1 MNETR
6 RRFLGSQILTG
17 VGVLGAASQ
26 AVAQSPVAQSPVA
39 QSNARAFA
47 AKAPEAPV
55 DGLDLPLDGE
65 WEFRKDG
72 DPAWR
77 TVTVPHTW
85 QVMDGFEG
93 YYGVAFY
100 RRKFQAPTSAANA
113 AVYLEFESVFHT
125 AEGKLNG
132 VVVAEHKGKG
142 YTAFRS
148 REISGVLQPGAE
160 NLLEVRV
167 DNSFTDA
174 MLPRSHSSDWAH
186 DGGIYRP
193 VHLLVLPRA
202 HIDGLT
208 VDAWPG
214 AGGIAHFSISAG
226 YAEIGAEA
234 SLHFRIV
241 EVETGRVVK
250 LLAVNRMSE
259 AMGISRHEHAAGFWE
274 DARYWHFDHPH
285 LYRAEATLVAK
296 DATVLH
302 RMTQVFGVRR
312 FEVKDGGFAL
322 NGERVRLMGVER
334 MAGSHPDYGMA
345 EPLEWIEHDNADMK
359 NLNCV
364 FTRVHWMQDRRLL
377 DWCDR
382 HGMLVQLEVPTW
394 GGDTFHNM
402 SPELE
407 KALQQNGLEQL
418 REMIEQNRNHP
429 CVVAWGLCNE
439 INGQNPP
446 AAQFAKNMLAAAKK
460 LDSTRPC
467 TYASNSLSQNAAKD
481 VSAEMDY
488 VSWNQYYGSWYKGGP
503 VELEANLKD
512 ILAEIPAK
520 PLVIS
525 EYGYCACTPDRP
537 EGDEPRIKVLREQD
551 AVLRK
556 FDRIAGLIFFCYND
570 YRTHIGDRG
579 AGALKQRVHGV
590 VDVYGRRKPS
600 YEVLRGESSPIE
612 PLSATLDGNTLK
624 IAGRVRDTVP
634 AYTLRGYVLEAV
646 VYGQGN
652 IAVERQR
659 FVLPDLPPGAAID
672 HTFALTAKDTQEV
685 RVELRRPT
693 GFSARTATASR

>member
-17 VGVLGAASQ
+17 VGVLGATSQ
-26 AVAQSPVAQSPVA
+26 AVAQSPVAQSKPP
-39 QSNARAFA
+39 SST
-47 AKAPEAPV
+47 AKAAEVPV
-55 DGLDLPLDGE
+55 EGLDISLDGE

-72 DPAWR
+72 DEVWR

-100 RRKFQAPTSAANA
+100 QRMFQAPAEAANA
-113 AVYLEFESVFHT
+113 AVSLEFESVFHT
-125 AEGKLNG
+125 AEVKLNG

-148 REISGVLQPGAE
+148 RELTKLGLKPGE
-160 NLLEVRV
+160 DNLLEVRV

-193 VHLLVLPRA
+193 VHLHVLPRA
-202 HIDGLT
+202 HIGGLT
-208 VDAWPG
+208 VKAWPG
-214 AGGIAHFSISAG
+214 AGGIAHFDVSAG
-226 YAEIGAEA
+226 YAELGAEA

-241 EVETGRVVK
+241 EIETGRVVK

-285 LYRAEATLVAK
+285 LYRVEATLVAK
-296 DATVLH
+296 DSTILH
-302 RMTQVFGVRR
+302 RVTQVFGVRR

-334 MAGSHPDYGMA
+334 MAGSNPDYGMA

-407 KALQQNGLEQL
+407 KTLQQNGLEQL
-418 REMIEQNRNHP
+418 REMIEQNRHHP
-429 CVVAWGLCNE
+429 SVVAWGLCNE
-439 INGQNPP
+439 IDGQNPP
-446 AAQFAKNMLAAAKK
+446 AAQFAKNMLAEAKR
-460 LDSTRPC
+460 LDTTRPC

-481 VSAEMDY
+481 VSAVMDF

-512 ILAEIPAK
+512 ILAEIPGK

-579 AGALKQRVHGV
+579 TGALKQRVHGV
-590 VDVYGRRKPS
+590 VDVYGQRKPS
-600 YEVLRGESSPIE
+600 YEVLRSESSPIE
-612 PLSATLDGNTLK
+612 ALTAALDGDTLK

-634 AYTLRGYVLEAV
+634 AYVLRGYVLEAV

-659 FVLPDLPPGAAID
+659 FLLPDLPPGAAIS
-672 HTFALTAKDTQEV
+672 HAFTLTAKGTREI
-685 RVELRRPT
+685 RVEVRRPT
-693 GFSARTATASR
+693 GFSARTATARV

>member
-1 MNETR
+1 
-6 RRFLGSQILTG
+6 LA
-17 VGVLGAASQ
+17 GADAAQ
-26 AVAQSPVAQSPVA
+26 ATLSTT
-39 QSNARAFA
+39 
-47 AKAPEAPV
+47 AKPPV
-55 DGLDLPLDGE
+55 DGFDISLDGE

-72 DPAWR
+72 DSVWR

-85 QVMDGFEG
+85 QVMDGFEE

-100 RRKFQAPTSAANA
+100 RRRFQALSEAANA

-125 AEGKLNG
+125 AEVKLNG

-148 REISGVLQPGAE
+148 RELTMLGLKPGAE

-193 VHLLVLPRA
+193 VHLHVLPKA
-202 HIDGLT
+202 HINGIM

-214 AGGIAHFSISAG
+214 ADGRASFDLSVSYTIPGVEAG
-226 YAEIGAEA
+226 VQI
-234 SLHFRIV
+234 RIV
-241 EVETGRVVK
+241 EMESGRVVK
-250 LLAVNRMSE
+250 LNAANGMLG
-259 AMGISRHEHAAGFWE
+259 AMGLLRNQSWTGSW
-274 DARYWHFDHPH
+274 DGARYWHFDHPH

-296 DATVLH
+296 DSTVLH
-302 RMTQVFGVRR
+302 RVTQVFGVRR

-382 HGMLVQLEVPTW
+382 HGILVQLEVPTW
-394 GGDTFHNM
+394 GPETFQKM
-402 SPELE
+402 TPELE
-407 KALQQNGLEQL
+407 QALQQNGLEQL
-418 REMIEQNRNHP
+418 REMIEQNRHHP

-439 INGQNPP
+439 IDGQNPP
-446 AAQFAKNMLAAAKK
+446 AAQFAKNMLAEAKK
-460 LDSTRPC
+460 LDTTRPC
-467 TYASNSLSQNAAKD
+467 TYASHSLFKNPSKD
-481 VSAEMDY
+481 VSGVMDY
-488 VSWNQYYGSWYKGGP
+488 VSWNQYYGSWQKGGP
-503 VELEANLKD
+503 VELEANLKEV
-512 ILAEIPAK
+512 LAAFPTK

-525 EYGYCACTPDRP
+525 EYGYCACTADRP
-537 EGDEPRIKVLREQD
+537 EGDEPRIKVLRGQD

-556 FDRIAGLIFFCYND
+556 YTRVAGLIFFCYND

-590 VDVYGRRKPS
+590 VDVYGQRKPS

-612 PLSATLDGNTLK
+612 SLTATLAGNTLR
-624 IAGRVRDTVP
+624 IVGHVRDTVP
-634 AYTLRGYVLEAV
+634 AYTLRGYTLEAV

-659 FVLPDLPPGAAID
+659 FLLPDLPPGVDIE
-672 HTFALTAKDTQEV
+672 HTFTLAARDTRET
-685 RVELRRPT
+685 RVEIRRPT
-693 GFSARTATASR
+693 GFSARTATSRV

>member
-6 RRFLGSQILTG
+6 RRFLNSQLLAG

-26 AVAQSPVAQSPVA
+26 AVAQS
-39 QSNARAFA
+39 NAPA
-47 AKAPEAPV
+47 AKAAEVPV
-55 DGLDLPLDGE
+55 EGLDVSLDGE

-72 DPAWR
+72 DTAWR
-77 TVTVPHTW
+77 PVTVPHTW
-85 QVMDGFEG
+85 QVMDGLED

-100 RRKFQAPTSAANA
+100 RRKFEAPAPAVNA

-125 AEGKLNG
+125 AEVKLNG

-142 YTAFRS
+142 YTGFRS
-148 REISGVLQPGAE
+148 REISGVKAGEE

-193 VHLLVLPRA
+193 VHLLVLPQM
-202 HIDGLT
+202 HIDGLS
-208 VDAWPG
+208 VEAWPG
-214 AGGIAHFSISAG
+214 NGGIAHFRIGAT
-226 YAEIGAEA
+226 YAEAGVEA
-234 SLHFRIV
+234 GVQFRIV
-241 EVETGRVVK
+241 EVETGRAVK
-250 LLAVNRMSE
+250 LLAVNRTMQ
-259 AMGISRHEHAAGFWE
+259 AMGRSRHESLTGLWE

-285 LYRAEATLVAK
+285 LYRAEAALVTK
-296 DATVLH
+296 DSTVLH
-302 RMTQVFGVRR
+302 RVTQVFGVRR
-312 FEVKDGGFAL
+312 FEVKDGGFYL

-407 KALQQNGLEQL
+407 KALQQNGSEQL
-418 REMIEQNRNHP
+418 REMIEQNRRHP

-439 INGQNPP
+439 IDGQNPP
-446 AAQFAKNMLAAAKK
+446 AAQFAKNMLAEAKK

-467 TYASNSLSQNAAKD
+467 TYASNSLQNSPAKD
-481 VSAEMDY
+481 VSAEMDFI
-488 VSWNQYYGSWYKGGP
+488 SWNQYYGSWYKGSP
-503 VELEANLKD
+503 ADLEAKLNE
-512 ILAEIPAK
+512 ILTALPAK

-537 EGDEPRIKVLREQD
+537 EGDEARIKVLREQD
-551 AVLRK
+551 VVLRK

-590 VDVYGRRKPS
+590 VDVYGQPKPS

-612 PLSATLDGNTLK
+612 LLTAALDGKTLK
-624 IAGRVRDTVP
+624 IAGRVRASVP
-634 AYTLRGYVLEAV
+634 AYTLRGYTLEAV

-652 IAVERQR
+652 IPVERQR
-659 FVLPDLPPGAAID
+659 FLLPDVPPGSPID
-672 HTFALTAKDTQEV
+672 HAFSLTATDTRAV
-685 RVELRRPT
+685 RVEIRRPT
-693 GFSARTATASR
+693 GFSARTVTVSR

>member
-17 VGVLGAASQ
+17 VGVLGATSQ
-26 AVAQSPVAQSPVA
+26 AVAQSPVAQSKPP
-39 QSNARAFA
+39 SST
-47 AKAPEAPV
+47 AKAAEVPV
-55 DGLDLPLDGE
+55 EGRDISLDGE

-72 DPAWR
+72 DEVWR

-85 QVMDGFEG
+85 QVMDGLEG

-100 RRKFQAPTSAANA
+100 RHKFLAPASAANA

-125 AEGKLNG
+125 AEVKLNG

-148 REISGVLQPGAE
+148 RELTKLGLKPGAE
-160 NLLEVRV
+160 NVLEVRV

-193 VHLLVLPRA
+193 VHLHVLPRA
-202 HIDGLT
+202 HIGGLT
-208 VDAWPG
+208 VKAWPG
-214 AGGIAHFSISAG
+214 AGGIAHFDVSAG
-226 YAEIGAEA
+226 YAELGAEA

-241 EVETGRVVK
+241 EIETGRVVK

-296 DATVLH
+296 DSTILH
-302 RMTQVFGVRR
+302 RVTQVFGVRH

-334 MAGSHPDYGMA
+334 MAGSNPDYGMA
-345 EPLEWIEHDNADMK
+345 EPLDWIEHDNADMK

-394 GGDTFHNM
+394 GPQTFQNM
-402 SPELE
+402 SSELE

-418 REMIEQNRNHP
+418 REMIEQNRHHP
-429 CVVAWGLCNE
+429 SVVAWGLCNE
-439 INGQNPP
+439 IDGQNPP
-446 AAQFAKNMLAAAKK
+446 AAQFAKNMLAEAKR
-460 LDSTRPC
+460 LDTTRPC
-467 TYASNSLSQNAAKD
+467 TYASHSLFQTPAKD
-481 VSAEMDY
+481 VSAVMDY
-488 VSWNQYYGSWYKGGP
+488 VSWNQYYGSWQKGGP
-503 VELEANLKD
+503 VELEANLKEV
-512 ILAEIPAK
+512 LAAFPGK

-525 EYGYCACTPDRP
+525 EYGYCACTADRP
-537 EGDEPRIKVLREQD
+537 EGDELRIKVLREQD

-556 FDRIAGLIFFCYND
+556 YERVAGLIFFCYND

-590 VDVYGRRKPS
+590 VDVYGQRKPS

-612 PLSATLDGNTLK
+612 SLTAALEGSTLT
-624 IAGRVRDTVP
+624 IAGRVRDSVP
-634 AYTLRGYVLEAV
+634 AYTLRGYILEAV

-659 FVLPDLPPGAAID
+659 FLLPDLPPGAAIS
-672 HTFALTAKDTQEV
+672 HAFTLTAKDTREIRVEV
-685 RVELRRPT
+685 RRPK

>member
-17 VGVLGAASQ
+17 MGVLGATSQ
-26 AVAQSPVAQSPVA
+26 AVAQSSVAQNPVAQKMAPAS
-39 QSNARAFA
+39 A
-47 AKAPEAPV
+47 AKAAEVPV
-55 DGLDLPLDGE
+55 DGLDVSLDGE

-72 DPAWR
+72 DTAWR

-85 QVMDGFEG
+85 QVMDRFED

-100 RRKFQAPTSAANA
+100 RRKFQVPASAANA

-125 AEGKLNG
+125 AEVKLNG

-148 REISGVLQPGAE
+148 REISGELKPGSG
-160 NLLEVRV
+160 NLIEVRV

-193 VHLLVLPRA
+193 VHLVILPKL
-202 HIDGLT
+202 HFT
-208 VDAWPG
+208 QVSVEAWPG
-214 AGGIAHFSISAG
+214 TGSDARFHVGASYSSQDTEAVVQVRIIE
-226 YAEIGAEA
+226 AE
-234 SLHFRIV
+234 S
-241 EVETGRVVK
+241 GRVVP
-250 LLAVNRMSE
+250 LTGLAKMDQSTGW
-259 AMGISRHEHAAGFWE
+259 AKRHDLTGFWE
-274 DARYWHFDHPH
+274 GARYWHFDHPQ
-285 LYRAEATLVAK
+285 LYVAEFTLVAK
-296 DATVLH
+296 DSTVLH
-302 RMTQVFGVRR
+302 RVTQVFGVRR
-312 FEVKDGGFAL
+312 FEVEDGGFAL

-334 MAGSHPDYGMA
+334 MAGSHPD
-345 EPLEWIEHDNADMK
+345 NADMK
-359 NLNCV
+359 HLNCV

-394 GGDTFHNM
+394 GPETFQKM
-402 SPELE
+402 TPELE

-418 REMIEQNRNHP
+418 REMIEQNRHHP

-439 INGQNPP
+439 IDGQNPP
-446 AAQFAKNMLAAAKK
+446 AAQFAKNMLTEAKK
-460 LDSTRPC
+460 LDTTRPC
-467 TYASNSLSQNAAKD
+467 TYASHSLFQNPAKD
-481 VSAEMDY
+481 VSAVMDY
-488 VSWNQYYGSWYKGGP
+488 VSWNQYYGSWQKGGP
-503 VELEANLKD
+503 VELQASLKEV
-512 ILAEIPAK
+512 LAAFPGK

-525 EYGYCACTPDRP
+525 EYGYCACTADRP

-556 FDRIAGLIFFCYND
+556 FDRVAGLIFFCYND

-579 AGALKQRVHGV
+579 TGALKQRVHGV
-590 VDVYGRRKPS
+590 VDVYGQRKPS
-600 YEVLRGESSPIE
+600 YEVLRGESSSIE
-612 PLSATLDGNTLK
+612 SLSAALEGNTLK

-634 AYTLRGYVLEAV
+634 AYTLRGYTLEAV

-659 FVLPDLPPGAAID
+659 FPLPDLPPGAVID
-672 HTFALTAKDTQEV
+672 HAFTLTAKDTHEV
-685 RVELRRPT
+685 RVEINRPT
-693 GFSARTATASR
+693 GFSARTATARV

>member
-1 MNETR
+1 MKPAIKSATR
-6 RRFLGSQILTG
+6 RNFLGAQVLTG
-17 VGVLGAASQ
+17 AAALGLAAAGS
-26 AVAQSPVAQSPVA
+26 AQTAPPRIPDVPV
-39 QSNARAFA
+39 
-47 AKAPEAPV
+47 E
-55 DGLDLPLDGE
+55 GLDIPLDGE

-72 DPAWR
+72 DATWR

-85 QVMDGFEG
+85 QVIDGFED

-100 RRKFQAPTSAANA
+100 RRTFRAPAEAANG

-125 AEGKLNG
+125 AEVKLNG
-132 VVVAEHKGKG
+132 IVVAEHKGKG

-148 REISGVLQPGAE
+148 RELSKLGLKPGAD

-167 DNSFTDA
+167 DNSFADV

-193 VHLLVLPRA
+193 VHLLVLPKA
-202 HIDGLT
+202 HLDGLS
-208 VDAWPG
+208 VEAWPG
-214 AGGIAHFSISAG
+214 AGGIAEFQIATGFDSAAG
-226 YAEIGAEA
+226 GTPQ
-234 SLHFRIV
+234 LRIV
-241 EVETGRVVK
+241 EMESGRAVK
-250 LLAVNRMSE
+250 LNVAKRMLEMLGRGSLE
-259 AMGISRHEHAAGFWE
+259 VLTGSWN

-296 DATVLH
+296 DSTILH
-302 RMTQVFGVRR
+302 RVTQVFGVRR

-345 EPLEWIEHDNADMK
+345 EPLDWIEHDNADMK

-382 HGMLVQLEVPTW
+382 HGMMVQLEVPTW
-394 GGDTFHNM
+394 GPQTFQNM
-402 SPELE
+402 TQGLE

-439 INGQNPP
+439 IDGQNPP
-446 AAQFAKNMLAAAKK
+446 AAQFAKNMLAEAKK
-460 LDSTRPC
+460 LDTSRPC
-467 TYASNSLSQNAAKD
+467 TYASNSLQQTPAKD
-481 VSAEMDY
+481 VSAVMDF

-503 VELEANLKD
+503 VELDANLKQ
-512 ILAEIPAK
+512 IFAAFPGK

-525 EYGYCACTPDRP
+525 EYGYCACTADRP
-537 EGDEPRIKVLREQD
+537 EGDQQRIKVLREQD
-551 AVLRK
+551 AVMRK
-556 FDRIAGLIFFCYND
+556 HAGIGGLIFFCYND

-579 AGALKQRVHGV
+579 TGALKQRVHGV

-600 YEVLRGESSPIE
+600 YEVLRDESSPFDA
-612 PLSATLDGNTLK
+612 LTATLDGRTLK

-634 AYTLRGYVLEAV
+634 AYTLRGYILEAV
-646 VYGQGN
+646 VYGQGD
-652 IAVERQR
+652 IAVERKR
-659 FVLPDLPPGAAID
+659 FDLPDLPPGTAID
-672 HTFALTAKDTQEV
+672 RTFTLTAKDTHDV

-693 GFSARTATASR
+693 GSSARTATVSR

>member
-17 VGVLGAASQ
+17 VGVLGATQ
-26 AVAQSPVAQSPVA
+26 G
-39 QSNARAFA
+39 NARAFA

-55 DGLDLPLDGE
+55 EGLDLSLDGE

-100 RRKFQAPTSAANA
+100 RRTFRAPAEAAQA
-113 AVYLEFESVFHT
+113 AVFLEFESVFHT
-125 AEGKLNG
+125 AEVKLNG

-148 REISGVLQPGAE
+148 RELTKLGLKPGE
-160 NLLEVRV
+160 DNLLEVRV

-193 VHLLVLPRA
+193 VHLLVLPKA
-202 HIDGLT
+202 HLSSIS
-208 VDAWPG
+208 VEAWPDT
-214 AGGIAHFSISAG
+214 GGIARFHVGAA
-226 YAEIGAEA
+226 YAETGADA
-234 SLHFRIV
+234 TVQFRIV
-241 EVETGRVVK
+241 EVETGRAVK
-250 LLAVNRMSE
+250 LLAVSRMLD
-259 AMGISRHEHAAGFWE
+259 AMGINRHEHDTGFWE

-296 DATVLH
+296 DSTILH
-302 RMTQVFGVRR
+302 RVTQVFGVRR

-407 KALQQNGLEQL
+407 KTLQQNGLEQL
-418 REMIEQNRNHP
+418 REMIEQNRHHP
-429 CVVAWGLCNE
+429 SVVAWGLCNE
-439 INGQNPP
+439 IDGQNPP
-446 AAQFAKNMLAAAKK
+446 AAQFAKNMLAEAKRI
-460 LDSTRPC
+460 DATRPC
-467 TYASNSLSQNAAKD
+467 TYASHSLFQNPAKD
-481 VSAEMDY
+481 VSAVMDY
-488 VSWNQYYGSWYKGGP
+488 VSWNQYYGSWQKGGP
-503 VELEANLKD
+503 VELEASLKEV
-512 ILAEIPAK
+512 LAAFPGK

-579 AGALKQRVHGV
+579 TGALKQRVHGV
-590 VDVYGRRKPS
+590 VDVYGQRKPS
-600 YEVLRGESSPIE
+600 YEVLRGESSPVE
-612 PLSATLDGNTLK
+612 SLSAALDGNALK

-634 AYTLRGYVLEAV
+634 AYTLRGYILEAV
-646 VYGQGN
+646 VYGQGA

-659 FVLPDLPPGAAID
+659 FLLPDLLPGAAID
-672 HTFALTAKDTQEV
+672 HSFTLTAKDTHEV
-685 RVELRRPT
+685 RIELRRPT
-693 GFSARTATASR
+693 GPSARTATARV

>member
-1 MNETR
+1 
-6 RRFLGSQILTG
+6 LA
-17 VGVLGAASQ
+17 GADAAQ
-26 AVAQSPVAQSPVA
+26 AMPSTT
-39 QSNARAFA
+39 
-47 AKAPEAPV
+47 AKPPV
-55 DGLDLPLDGE
+55 DGFDISLDGE

-72 DPAWR
+72 DSVWR

-85 QVMDGFEG
+85 QVMNGLED

-100 RRKFQAPTSAANA
+100 RRTFQAPAEAAGA
-113 AVYLEFESVFHT
+113 ASYLEFESAFHT
-125 AEGKLNG
+125 AEVKLNG

-148 REISGVLQPGAE
+148 RELTMLGLKPGAE

-193 VHLLVLPRA
+193 VHLHVLPRA
-202 HIDGLT
+202 HIDGLS

-214 AGGIAHFSISAG
+214 TGGTAEFRIAAG
-226 YAEIGAEA
+226 YDSAAVDGT
-234 SLHFRIV
+234 LQFRIV
-241 EVETGRVVK
+241 ELESGRAVEFNAARRMQEMHGRASLEILTGSWD
-250 LLAVNRMSE
+250 N
-259 AMGISRHEHAAGFWE
+259 
-274 DARYWHFDHPH
+274 ARYWHFDHPH

-296 DATVLH
+296 DSTVLH
-302 RMTQVFGVRR
+302 RVTQVFGVRR

-382 HGMLVQLEVPTW
+382 HGILVQLEVPTW
-394 GGDTFHNM
+394 GPETFQKM
-402 SPELE
+402 TPALE
-407 KALQQNGLEQL
+407 QALQQNGLEQL
-418 REMIEQNRNHP
+418 REMIEQNRRHP

-439 INGQNPP
+439 IDGQNPP
-446 AAQFAKNMLAAAKK
+446 AAQFAKNMLAEAKK
-460 LDSTRPC
+460 LDTTRPC
-467 TYASNSLSQNAAKD
+467 TYASNSLSQNQKND
-481 VSAEMDY
+481 VSAAMDY

-503 VELEANLKD
+503 DELDANLK
-512 ILAEIPAK
+512 EIFAAFPGK

-525 EYGYCACTPDRP
+525 EYGYCACTADRP

-556 FDRIAGLIFFCYND
+556 YNRVAGLIFFCYND

-590 VDVYGRRKPS
+590 VDVYGQRKPS

-612 PLSATLDGNTLK
+612 SLTATLAGNTLR
-624 IAGRVRDTVP
+624 IVGQVRDTVP
-634 AYTLRGYVLEAV
+634 AYTLRGYTLEAV

-659 FVLPDLPPGAAID
+659 FLLPDLPPGAAIE
-672 HTFALTAKDTQEV
+672 HSFTLAARDTQEAH
-685 RVELRRPT
+685 VEIRRPT
-693 GFSARTATASR
+693 GFSARTATTRV

>member
-6 RRFLGSQILTG
+6 RRFLGTQILTG
-17 VGVLGAASQ
+17 TAALGATALGAAP
-26 AVAQSPVAQSPVA
+26 AVPSPVAAPPV
-39 QSNARAFA
+39 
-47 AKAPEAPV
+47 E
-55 DGLDLPLDGE
+55 GLDILLDGE

-72 DPAWR
+72 DSVWR
-77 TVTVPHTW
+77 TVIVPHTW
-85 QVMDGFEG
+85 QVMDGFEDH
-93 YYGVAFY
+93 YGVAFY
-100 RRKFQAPTSAANA
+100 RRLFRAPAEAANA

-125 AEGKLNG
+125 AEVKLNG
-132 VVVAEHKGKG
+132 TVVAEHKGKG

-148 REISGVLQPGAE
+148 REIGGVLKPGAE

-193 VHLLVLPRA
+193 VHLLVLPKT
-202 HIDGLT
+202 HISD
-208 VDAWPG
+208 VSIDAWPG
-214 AGGIAHFSISAG
+214 AGSTSQFRANAGFASHDSVGSIQV
-226 YAEIGAEA
+226 
-234 SLHFRIV
+234 RIIDA
-241 EVETGRVVK
+241 ETGREVRLEVTAPMIQFQGA
-250 LLAVNRMSE
+250 LGNFSWQ
-259 AMGISRHEHAAGFWE
+259 GSWE
-274 DARYWHFDHPH
+274 DAHYWHFDHPH
-285 LYRAEATLVAK
+285 LYFAEFILVAK
-296 DATVLH
+296 DSTPLH
-302 RMTQVFGVRR
+302 RVTQLFGVRR

-322 NGERVRLMGVER
+322 NGERVRLMGAER

-345 EPLEWIEHDNADMK
+345 EPPEWIEHDNADMK

-394 GGDTFHNM
+394 GPETFQKM
-402 SPELE
+402 TPELE
-407 KALQQNGLEQL
+407 TALQQNGLEQL
-418 REMIEQNRNHP
+418 REMIEQNRHHP

-439 INGQNPP
+439 IDGQNPP
-446 AAQFAKNMLAAAKK
+446 AAQFAKNMLAEAKK
-460 LDSTRPC
+460 LDATRPC
-467 TYASNSLSQNAAKD
+467 TYASHSLFQNPAKD

-488 VSWNQYYGSWYKGGP
+488 VSWNQYYGSWQKGGP
-503 VELEANLKD
+503 VELEANLKQV
-512 ILAEIPAK
+512 LAAFPTK

-525 EYGYCACTPDRP
+525 EYGYCACTADRP
-537 EGDEPRIKVLREQD
+537 EGDELRVKVLHEQD

-556 FDRIAGLIFFCYND
+556 YNRVAGLIFFCYND

-590 VDVYGRRKPS
+590 VDVYGKRKPS

-612 PLSATLDGNTLK
+612 SLTATLDANALK

-634 AYTLRGYVLEAV
+634 SYTLRGYILEAV
-646 VYGQGN
+646 IYGQGD

-659 FVLPDLPPGAAID
+659 FPLPDLRPGAAIEHSFSLVAHD
-672 HTFALTAKDTQEV
+672 LREV
-685 RVELRRPT
+685 RIEIRRPT
-693 GFSARTATASR
+693 GFSARSATVPFKPI

>member
-6 RRFLGSQILTG
+6 RGFLGAQILTG
-17 VGVLGAASQ
+17 AAALGVASSRTAQAALKDPPK
-26 AVAQSPVAQSPVA
+26 VPV
-39 QSNARAFA
+39 
-47 AKAPEAPV
+47 E
-55 DGLDLPLDGE
+55 GLDISLDGE

-72 DPAWR
+72 DATWR

-85 QVMDGFEG
+85 QVMDGFEDH
-93 YYGVAFY
+93 YGVAFY
-100 RRKFQAPTSAANA
+100 RRTFHAPVEAAGA
-113 AVYLEFESVFHT
+113 AVYLEFESIFHT
-125 AEGKLNG
+125 AEVKLNG
-132 VVVAEHKGKG
+132 VAVAEHKGKG

-148 REISGVLQPGAE
+148 RELSALGLKPGAD
-160 NLLEVRV
+160 NVVEVRV

-193 VHLLVLPRA
+193 VHLLVLPKG
-202 HIDGLT
+202 HLDGLT
-208 VDAWPG
+208 VEAWPET
-214 AGGIAHFSISAG
+214 GGTARFR
-226 YAEIGAEA
+226 IGAAFESGDA
-234 SLHFRIV
+234 ETSMHFRVI
-241 EVETGRVVK
+241 EVESGRAVK
-250 LLAVNRMSE
+250 LLAVGRALE
-259 AMGISRHEHAAGFWE
+259 ALGRGRREILTGFWE

-296 DATVLH
+296 DGTVLH
-302 RMTQVFGVRR
+302 CLTQDFGVRH
-312 FEVKDGGFAL
+312 FEVKDGGFHL

-345 EPLEWIEHDNADMK
+345 EPLDWIEHDNADMK

-382 HGMLVQLEVPTW
+382 HGMMVQLEVPTW
-394 GGDTFHNM
+394 GPETFQKLT
-402 SPELE
+402 PELE
-407 KALQQNGLEQL
+407 DALQRNGLEQL
-418 REMIEQNRNHP
+418 REMIEQNRHHP

-446 AAQFAKNMLAAAKK
+446 AAQFAKRMLAEAKK
-460 LDSTRPC
+460 LDPSRPC
-467 TYASNSLSQNAAKD
+467 TYASNSLTGTPEKD
-481 VSAEMDY
+481 VSGVMDY
-488 VSWNQYYGSWYKGGP
+488 VSWNQYYGSWYKGSSD
-503 VELEANLKD
+503 ELDANLKE
-512 ILAEIPAK
+512 ILAAFPGK

-537 EGDEPRIKVLREQD
+537 EGDEARIKILREQD

-556 FDRIAGLIFFCYND
+556 YERIAGLIFFCYND

-590 VDVYGRRKPS
+590 VDVYGQRKPS
-600 YEVLRGESSPIE
+600 YEVLRGESSPVE
-612 PLSATLDGNTLK
+612 SLSAALDGNTLK

-634 AYTLRGYVLEAV
+634 AYTLRGYTLEAV
-646 VYGQGN
+646 VYGQGS

-659 FVLPDLPPGAAID
+659 SLLPDLPPGTAID
-672 HTFALTAKDTQEV
+672 HSFTLTAKDAREV
-685 RVELRRPT
+685 HVEIRRPT
-693 GFSARTATASR
+693 GPSARTATARG

>member
-6 RRFLGSQILTG
+6 RRFLGTQILTG
-17 VGVLGAASQ
+17 TVAL
-26 AVAQSPVAQSPVA
+26 AVAESGAVQ
-39 QSNARAFA
+39 A
-47 AKAPEAPV
+47 ALSTIAKPPV
-55 DGLDLPLDGE
+55 DGFDISLDGE
-65 WEFRKDG
+65 WEFRKKG
-72 DPAWR
+72 DSGWR

-85 QVMDGFEG
+85 QVMDGFAD

-100 RRKFQAPTSAANA
+100 RRKFEAPAEAAGA
-113 AVYLEFESVFHT
+113 ASYLEFESVFHT
-125 AEGKLNG
+125 AEVKLNG
-132 VVVAEHKGKG
+132 VVVGEHRGKG

-148 REISGVLQPGAE
+148 RELTRLGLKPGAD
-160 NLLEVRV
+160 NVLEVRV
-167 DNSFTDA
+167 DNSFADA

-193 VHLLVLPRA
+193 VHLHVLPRA

-208 VDAWPG
+208 IDAWPG
-214 AGGIAHFSISAG
+214 ADGVAHFDLSASYTIPG
-226 YAEIGAEA
+226 VEA
-234 SLHFRIV
+234 GVQIRIV
-241 EVETGRVVK
+241 EMESGRVVK
-250 LLAVNRMSE
+250 LNAVNGMLG
-259 AMGISRHEHAAGFWE
+259 AMGLSRNQSWTGSWE
-274 DARYWHFDHPH
+274 GARYWHFDHPH
-285 LYRAEATLVAK
+285 LYRVEATLADK
-296 DATVLH
+296 DSAILH
-302 RMTQVFGVRR
+302 RVAQVFGVRR

-345 EPLEWIEHDNADMK
+345 EPLDWIEHDNADMK

-382 HGMLVQLEVPTW
+382 HGILVQLEVPTW
-394 GGDTFHNM
+394 GPETFQKM
-402 SPELE
+402 TPELE

-418 REMIEQNRNHP
+418 REMIEQNRHHP

-439 INGQNPP
+439 IDGQNPP
-446 AAQFAKNMLAAAKK
+446 AAQFAKNMLAEAKK
-460 LDSTRPC
+460 LDATRPC
-467 TYASNSLSQNAAKD
+467 TYASHSLFKNPSKD
-481 VSAEMDY
+481 VSGVMDY
-488 VSWNQYYGSWYKGGP
+488 VSWNQYYGSWQKGGP
-503 VELEANLKD
+503 AELEANLKEV
-512 ILAEIPAK
+512 LAAFPTK

-525 EYGYCACTPDRP
+525 EYGYCACTAERP

-556 FDRIAGLIFFCYND
+556 YERVAGLIFFCYND

-590 VDVYGRRKPS
+590 VDVYGQRKPS

-612 PLSATLDGNTLK
+612 SLTATLAGNTLK

-634 AYTLRGYVLEAV
+634 AYTLEGYVLEAV

-659 FVLPDLPPGAAID
+659 FLLPNLPPGSAID
-672 HTFALTAKDTQEV
+672 HSFTLSAREPREA
-685 RVELRRPT
+685 RVEIRRPT
-693 GFSARTATASR
+693 GFSARTAMVQV

>member
-1 MNETR
+1 MFSAMNETR
-6 RRFLGSQILTG
+6 RRFLGTQILTG
-17 VGVLGAASQ
+17 TAALGATALGTAQASP
-26 AVAQSPVAQSPVA
+26 SPVAVP
-39 QSNARAFA
+39 
-47 AKAPEAPV
+47 PV
-55 DGLDLPLDGE
+55 DGLDLSLDGE
-65 WEFRKDG
+65 WEFHKDG
-72 DPAWR
+72 DPSRR

-85 QVMDGFEG
+85 QVMDGYEDH
-93 YYGVAFY
+93 YGVAFY
-100 RRKFQAPTSAANA
+100 RRKFQAPAEAANA
-113 AVYLEFESVFHT
+113 AVYVEFESVFHT
-125 AEGKLNG
+125 AEVKVNG
-132 VVVAEHKGKG
+132 TVVAEHKGKG

-148 REISGVLQPGAE
+148 REISGLLKPGAE

-193 VHLLVLPRA
+193 VHLLVFPKA
-202 HIDGLT
+202 HLT
-208 VDAWPG
+208 DVSIDAWPG
-214 AGGIAHFSISAG
+214 TGSAAKFQAGASFGSEDVEAIVQVRIIEAESGHEGRLAG
-226 YAEIGAEA
+226 LGKA
-234 SLHFRIV
+234 L
-241 EVETGRVVK
+241 
-250 LLAVNRMSE
+250 E
-259 AMGISRHEHAAGFWE
+259 AMGRARRHTITGSWE

-285 LYRAEATLVAK
+285 LYTAEFTLISN
-296 DATVLH
+296 DGMPIH
-302 RMTQVFGVRR
+302 RVCRTFGVRR
-312 FEVKDGGFAL
+312 FEVKDGGFCL
-322 NGERVRLMGVER
+322 NGEHVRLMGVER

-394 GGDTFHNM
+394 GPETFQQM

-418 REMIEQNRNHP
+418 REMIEQNRHHP
-429 CVVAWGLCNE
+429 CIVAWGLCNE
-439 INGQNPP
+439 IDGQNPP
-446 AAQFAKNMLAAAKK
+446 AAQFAKNMLAEAKK
-460 LDSTRPC
+460 LDATRPC
-467 TYASNSLSQNAAKD
+467 TYASHSLFQNPAKD
-481 VSAEMDY
+481 VSALMDY
-488 VSWNQYYGSWYKGGP
+488 VSWNQYYGSWQKGGP
-503 VELEANLKD
+503 VELEANLKEV
-512 ILAEIPAK
+512 LAAFPAK

-525 EYGYCACTPDRP
+525 EYGYCACTADRP
-537 EGDEPRIKVLREQD
+537 EGDELRIKVLREQD

-556 FDRIAGLIFFCYND
+556 YDRVAGLIFFCYND

-590 VDVYGRRKPS
+590 VDVYGKRKPS

-612 PLSATLDGNTLK
+612 SLTAALEGNALK

-646 VYGQGN
+646 VYGQGE

-659 FVLPDLPPGAAID
+659 FPLPDLQPGSTID
-672 HTFALTAKDTQEV
+672 HSFSLAAHDLREV
-685 RVELRRPT
+685 HFDIRRPT
-693 GFSARTATASR
+693 GFSAFTAKAHA

>member
-1 MNETR
+1 
-6 RRFLGSQILTG
+6 
-17 VGVLGAASQ
+17 
-26 AVAQSPVAQSPVA
+26 
-39 QSNARAFA
+39 
-47 AKAPEAPV
+47 
-55 DGLDLPLDGE
+55 
-65 WEFRKDG
+65 
-72 DPAWR
+72 
-77 TVTVPHTW
+77 
-85 QVMDGFEG
+85 
-93 YYGVAFY
+93 VAFY
-100 RRKFQAPTSAANA
+100 RRKFEAPASAADA

-125 AEGKLNG
+125 AEVKLNG
-132 VVVAEHKGKG
+132 AVVAEHKGKG

-148 REISGVLQPGAE
+148 RDISGKLKPGAE

-193 VHLLVLPRA
+193 VHLLVLPKA
-202 HIDGLT
+202 HLDGLS
-208 VDAWPG
+208 VEAWPG
-214 AGGIAHFSISAG
+214 AAGVAEFQIAAG
-226 YAEIGAEA
+226 YDSATAEGH
-234 SLHFRIV
+234 LQFRIV
-241 EVETGRVVK
+241 EMESGRAVKLNVVK
-250 LLAVNRMSE
+250 RALELQGRASLE
-259 AMGISRHEHAAGFWE
+259 ILTGSWE

-296 DATVLH
+296 DSTILH
-302 RMTQVFGVRR
+302 RVTQVFGVRR

-345 EPLEWIEHDNADMK
+345 EPLDWIEHDNADMK

-407 KALQQNGLEQL
+407 KTLQQNGLEQL
-418 REMIEQNRNHP
+418 REMIEQNRHHP

-439 INGQNPP
+439 IDGQNPP
-446 AAQFAKNMLAAAKK
+446 AAQFAKNMLAEAKR
-460 LDSTRPC
+460 LDPSRPC
-467 TYASNSLSQNAAKD
+467 TYASHSLFQNPAKD
-481 VSAEMDY
+481 VSAVMDY
-488 VSWNQYYGSWYKGGP
+488 VSWNQYYGSWQKGGP
-503 VELEANLKD
+503 VELEASLKEV
-512 ILAEIPAK
+512 LAAFPGK

-525 EYGYCACTPDRP
+525 EYGYCACTPERP

-551 AVLRK
+551 VVLRK

-579 AGALKQRVHGV
+579 TGALKQRVHGV
-590 VDVYGRRKPS
+590 VDVYGQRKPS

-612 PLSATLDGNTLK
+612 SLSAALDGNTLK

-634 AYTLRGYVLEAV
+634 AYTLRGYVLETV

-672 HTFALTAKDTQEV
+672 HAFTLTAKDTHEV

-693 GFSARTATASR
+693 GPSARTATARV

>member
-17 VGVLGAASQ
+17 VGVLGVTQ
-26 AVAQSPVAQSPVA
+26 GNV
-39 QSNARAFA
+39 RAFA
-47 AKAPEAPV
+47 AKAPEAFV
-55 DGLDLPLDGE
+55 EGLDLSLDGE
-65 WEFRKDG
+65 WQFRKNG

-85 QVMDGFEG
+85 QVMDGFEDH
-93 YYGVAFY
+93 YGVAFY
-100 RRKFQAPTSAANA
+100 QRRFLAPAEAANA

-125 AEGKLNG
+125 AEVKLNG

-148 REISGVLQPGAE
+148 RELTKLGLKMGAD

-167 DNSFTDA
+167 DNSFTES

-193 VHLLVLPRA
+193 VHLHVLPKA
-202 HIDGLT
+202 HLDGLS

-214 AGGIAHFSISAG
+214 AGGIAEFQISAA
-226 YAEIGAEA
+226 YDSATAEGT
-234 SLHFRIV
+234 LQLRIV
-241 EVETGRVVK
+241 ELESGRVVELNVVK
-250 LLAVNRMSE
+250 RMLELQGRASLQILAGS
-259 AMGISRHEHAAGFWE
+259 WE
-274 DARYWHFDHPH
+274 NARYWHFDHPH
-285 LYRAEATLVAK
+285 LYRAEATLVTK
-296 DATVLH
+296 DSTILH
-302 RMTQVFGVRR
+302 RVTQVFGVRR
-312 FEVKDGGFAL
+312 FEVKDGGFHL

-394 GGDTFHNM
+394 GPETFQKLT
-402 SPELE
+402 PELE
-407 KALQQNGLEQL
+407 KAIQQNGLEQL
-418 REMIEQNRNHP
+418 REMIEQNRHHP
-429 CVVAWGLCNE
+429 SVVAWGLCNE
-439 INGQNPP
+439 IDGQNPP
-446 AAQFAKNMLAAAKK
+446 AAQFAKNMLAEAKK
-460 LDSTRPC
+460 LDTTRPC
-467 TYASNSLSQNAAKD
+467 TYASHSLFQTPAKD
-481 VSAEMDY
+481 VSAVMDY
-488 VSWNQYYGSWYKGGP
+488 VSWNQYYGSWQKGGP
-503 VELEANLKD
+503 VELEANLKEV
-512 ILAEIPAK
+512 LAAFPDK

-525 EYGYCACTPDRP
+525 EYGYCACTADRP
-537 EGDEPRIKVLREQD
+537 EGDEARIQVLREQD

-556 FDRIAGLIFFCYND
+556 HDRIAGLIFFCYND

-590 VDVYGRRKPS
+590 VDVYGQRKPS

-612 PLSATLDGNTLK
+612 SLSATLDVGTLK

-659 FVLPDLPPGAAID
+659 FLLPDLPPGTAID
-672 HTFALTAKDTQEV
+672 HTFALTAKDKQEV
-685 RVELRRPT
+685 RVGLRRPT
-693 GFSARTATASR
+693 GPSVRTATARC